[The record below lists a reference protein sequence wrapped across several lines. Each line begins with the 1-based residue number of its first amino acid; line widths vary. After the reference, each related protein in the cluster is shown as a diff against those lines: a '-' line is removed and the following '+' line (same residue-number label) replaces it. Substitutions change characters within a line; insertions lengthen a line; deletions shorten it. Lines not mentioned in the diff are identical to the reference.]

1 MSKKLRTRG
10 YLIVTERHGKSLILI
25 LINKNLSESLE
36 TFFFYLRKVSNKN
49 QMVKAQVQKISRSLI
64 IILGLISIFIKISIL

>member
-10 YLIVTERHGKSLILI
+10 YLIVTERHGKSLSLI

-36 TFFFYLRKVSNKN
+36 TFFYLRKVSNKN

-64 IILGLISIFIKISIL
+64 IILGLISIFIKI

>member
-10 YLIVTERHGKSLILI
+10 YLIVTERHGKSLSLI

-36 TFFFYLRKVSNKN
+36 TIFYLRKVSNKN